1 LHILQ
6 SICFSI
12 DYSACLSQITPDRRC
27 NLGQLMIYSKF
38 WPSNRFPGGFPNAL
52 KNTKKP
58 LISYE
63 ISG

>member
-1 LHILQ
+1 
-6 SICFSI
+6 
-12 DYSACLSQITPDRRC
+12 
-27 NLGQLMIYSKF
+27 MIYSKF
-38 WPSNRFPGGFPNAL
+38 WPSNRFPGGFLSAL